1 MIIIITLLMCS
12 IKKIEQCIKQDAIV
26 EEDISSNLSFDYASS
41 TMLPLER
48 KKNGYNLTLLI

>member
-12 IKKIEQCIKQDAIV
+12 TKKIEQCIKQDAIV
-26 EEDISSNLSFDYASS
+26 EEDISSNLSFDCASS

-48 KKNGYNLTLLI
+48 KKKWV